1 MALIDKDKA
10 VDAITMFLFIN
21 DAIKSPVPMKVADYK
36 TFAES
41 ILKDVP
47 ELHIVRCR
55 ECKRQRSCVTFEG
68 LGSYDGYCSMGVR
81 DE

>member
-10 VDAITMFLFIN
+10 VDAIAMYLFIN

-47 ELHIVRCR
+47 EVPKLVVTASRIV
-55 ECKRQRSCVTFEG
+55 EEEDSQ
-68 LGSYDGYCSMGVR
+68 
-81 DE
+81 

>member
-1 MALIDKDKA
+1 MALIDKDKT
-10 VDAITMFLFIN
+10 VNAIAMYLFIN
-21 DAIKSPVPMKVADYK
+21 DAIRSTEPMKVADYK

-41 ILKDVP
+41 ILTDVP

-55 ECKRQRSCVTFEG
+55 DCKRRFSCVTFEG